1 MLRINNKNTR
11 TRHQRRSGVFI
22 VSFVHISHFF
32 SRVSIAD
39 FEQVHVNWAVPD
51 SVRPSCQIS
60 CKVTHGNFVAAVCIF
75 CANDLNYFEDRLID
89 ILHLCILKQLFR
101 VMI

>member
-22 VSFVHISHFF
+22 VSFVHISHFL
-32 SRVSIAD
+32 SKVSIAD
-39 FEQVHVNWAVPD
+39 FEQANANWAVPD
-51 SVRPSCQIS
+51 SVRTSCQIS

-75 CANDLNYFEDRLID
+75 CANDLN
-89 ILHLCILKQLFR
+89 
-101 VMI
+101 